1 MADIKAIAEKLVFI
15 ADDALQE
22 IVQMLRDEYGIDVI
36 TLIFDE
42 KNEKNISAEN
52 FKSEVLRLKDQAQK
66 QHVMVEK
73 AQADARSKP
82 YAPRKIGNPR
92 GFPPNMRRRK

>member
-1 MADIKAIAEKLVFI
+1 MADIKAIAEKLVFV
-15 ADDALQE
+15 ADGALQE

-42 KNEKNISAEN
+42 KNEKNISAEDL
-52 FKSEVLRLKDQAQK
+52 KKEVSRLKDQALIQR
-66 QHVMVEK
+66 VTVEK